1 MKKFKTTHKR
11 IEAGQSNYYSYRGV
25 GRGSGL
31 SSFPVFSFHIAKT
44 VAQQFHN
51 SFGRTLYFSEKNTS
65 FKMPKSRNT
74 VQYTTFPKICNL
86 VALQLG
92 QPLIIRV
99 IRVWV
104 NH

>member
-1 MKKFKTTHKR
+1 MVRVTTSP
-11 IEAGQSNYYSYRGV
+11 IEEWV
-25 GRGSGL
+25 EGRGSGL
-31 SSFPVFSFHIAKT
+31 SSFPLFSFHIAKT
-44 VAQQFHN
+44 VAQHFHN
-51 SFGRTLYFSEKNTS
+51 SFGRTLSFSEKKHS
-65 FKMPKSRNT
+65 KSQNT